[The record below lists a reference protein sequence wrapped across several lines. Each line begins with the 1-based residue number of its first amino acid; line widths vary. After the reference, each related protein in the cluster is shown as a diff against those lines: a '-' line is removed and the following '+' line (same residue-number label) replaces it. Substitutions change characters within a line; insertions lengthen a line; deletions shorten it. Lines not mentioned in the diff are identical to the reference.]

1 MKKFFILLLGFALV
15 AVSSAYS
22 QNAVENQENEVRERN
37 NPGAQ
42 RAISTFS
49 GRDYSSWSLHVDL
62 GLNTFIGDMTPD
74 LNRSFTD
81 PLSHWSVG
89 AGVEYTI
96 NPMFAVGLGYTF
108 HRIGHSD
115 DRASFESNV
124 HNIFPYIGIN
134 MLNHPLFRRNN
145 RWDLWF
151 TAGVGLASYTPQLT
165 YNEATLNFPAH
176 YTQDQRDAV
185 ISPNFGRRQTAV
197 IPLGLELSYDITR
210 QLALAL
216 RAQVFLYG
224 ADDLEGAPT
233 KLREMGQDTYNRKN
247 YTLSGTSNDMVA
259 TFGLA
264 LRWNITG
271 RDRTH
276 MRRVTWEDYAPREP
290 ENMSDIMARLDSLEN
305 RMDNLTNDVNNAI
318 ADIPALI
325 AAGLDGID
333 GLDGRVNIEP
343 IFIFFDFD
351 RYNLDH
357 NALVQ
362 ILRIVS
368 ILNEDEG
375 LNVDIV
381 GLTDIRGS
389 NAYNQALSN
398 RRANAVR
405 NELVNIWGISPDR
418 ITHEGRGKS
427 VAPQPDQ
434 PRYFSINRR
443 CEVRFYRR

>member
-1 MKKFFILLLGFALV
+1 
-15 AVSSAYS
+15 
-22 QNAVENQENEVRERN
+22 
-37 NPGAQ
+37 
-42 RAISTFS
+42 
-49 GRDYSSWSLHVDL
+49 LHVDL
-62 GLNTFIGDMTPD
+62 GLNTFVGDMTPD

-176 YTQDQRDAV
+176 YTQDQRDAI
-185 ISPNFGRRQTAV
+185 ISPDFGRRQTAV

-224 ADDLEGAPT
+224 ADDLEGAPA
-233 KLREMGQDTYNRKN
+233 KLWEPDNRYNRKN
-247 YTLSGTSNDMVA
+247 YTLSGTSNDMIA
-259 TFGLA
+259 TVGLT

-276 MRRVTWEDYAPREP
+276 MRKVTWEDAKMPRVP
-290 ENMSDIMARLDSLEN
+290 DLSDVLARLDTLEN
-305 RMDNLTNDVNNAI
+305 RMDNLRDVVENFAPIVITEHHGGETVLLNT
-318 ADIPALI
+318 
-325 AAGLDGID
+325 DGVSD
-333 GLDGRVNIEP
+333 P
-343 IFIFFDFD
+343 IFIFFAFD
-351 RYNLDH
+351 KHYLDH
-357 NALVQ
+357 TALAEV
-362 ILRIVS
+362 LRIAT
-368 ILNEDEG
+368 ILDGNEN
-375 LNVDIV
+375 LNVDVV

-389 NAYNQALSN
+389 VAYNQALSD
-398 RRANAVR
+398 RRANEVR
-405 NELVNIWGISPDR
+405 NELVNVWGISPDR
-418 ITHEGRGKS
+418 ITHEGKGKAVS
-427 VAPQPDQ
+427 PQPNS

-443 CEVRFYRR
+443 AEVRFYRR